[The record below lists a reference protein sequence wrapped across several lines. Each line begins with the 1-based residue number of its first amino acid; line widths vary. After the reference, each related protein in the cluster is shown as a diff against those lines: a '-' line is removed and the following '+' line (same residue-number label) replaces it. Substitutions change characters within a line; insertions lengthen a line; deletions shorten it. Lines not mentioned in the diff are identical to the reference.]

1 MDDSLCEKYKTL
13 LELVDYENAIDL
25 LSMNWNR

>member
-13 LELVDYENAIDL
+13 LELASDGIHILDKNCK
-25 LSMNWNR
+25 M